1 MPFSIDL
8 KTVQQTKQWTFKQ
21 TEEAL
26 HLQTLLQRGDRKGYI
41 QRLRELNDTH
51 KFTRTQGKVY
61 ELFDEGE
68 MIQVPIKFQVKKSVI
83 TWSFIAPFDR
93 THQSFRDE
101 VFNTAAKAHACVANS
116 CETYYRGTDHLHL
129 KEMHSYAEEAF
140 FNHNHYRTAN
150 GGPITPVEVYE
161 HLFGFYAQQEG
172 RKFIPTTW
180 ERDNIILT
188 FAVYWANFNADIRYV
203 AFSFLPHEGGFAQV
217 LHQLKEIAR
226 IGRLTPAQAEKEID
240 AFFDSEHG
248 KNMLHLAKNHDFPNI
263 ETIKAFIKSNYR
275 ELYKKFAPAI
285 ELEIAS
291 NTSMEPYAIASTP
304 TSTSSSRRSSPRDEY
319 LAGPDQAFDEI
330 DHLEYETFAR
340 DLTKHCQSVRK
351 ELLQDLDLADFRK
364 GLMLYYALCTA
375 QKCALAYPNDK
386 GIRFHEDFLTNEL
399 IEQMLDELPCLKPGA
414 SSLPGSDSLQKL
426 VTWIKEAPPEL
437 EAWINWVRVNGSRGL
452 GAEIGGVRS
461 KTGQV
466 DISQAIPKEDRKA
479 SDNVAE
485 IDFEKV
491 DLREVF
497 SPRSHSSK
505 DETEES
511 LIDTNAEELMSQLN
525 RYLQDIVKQRLVSS
539 SQPIEPFKAKVQIVE
554 LALSVLKGKEDVK
567 KLIILASSQVEW
579 EATPPGFKNKLES
592 LIREV
597 IRFKSPT
604 PRDELVVHTRL

>member
-8 KTVQQTKQWTFKQ
+8 KTVQQTKQWTFKH
-21 TEEAL
+21 TEEAQR
-26 HLQTLLQRGDRKGYI
+26 LQALLDQGDRKGYI
-41 QRLRELNDTH
+41 QRLRELNDKH

-83 TWSFIAPFDR
+83 TWSFIAPFDK

-172 RKFIPTTW
+172 RKFIPTPW

-188 FAVYWANFNADIRYV
+188 FAVYWAHFNADIRYV
-203 AFSFLPHEGGFAQV
+203 AFSFLPHEGGSEQV

-226 IGRLTPAQAEKEID
+226 IGRLTPDQAEKEMD

-248 KNMLHLAKNHDFPNI
+248 QNMLHLAKNHDFPDI
-263 ETIKAFIKSNYR
+263 EKIKAFITSNYR
-275 ELYKKFAPAI
+275 KLYNKYAPAI

-291 NTSMEPYAIASTP
+291 NTSMESYAMAST
-304 TSTSSSRRSSPRDEY
+304 TSSTSSSSRSSPRDEY

-351 ELLQDLDLADFRK
+351 ELLQDLDLVDFRK

-386 GIRFHEDFLTNEL
+386 GIRFHKDFLTNEL

-414 SSLPGSDSLQKL
+414 SSVPGSDSLNKL
-426 VTWIKEAPPEL
+426 VNWIKEAPPEL

-461 KTGQV
+461 KSGQV
-466 DISQAIPKEDRKA
+466 DLSQAIPKEDRKA

-497 SPRSHSSK
+497 SPRSYSSK
-505 DETEES
+505 DEIEES
-511 LIDTNAEELMSQLN
+511 QIDPDAEVLIDQLN
-525 RYLQDIVKQRLVSS
+525 RYLLDTVNQRLISS
-539 SQPIEPFKAKVQIVE
+539 SQPMEPFKSKIQIIE
-554 LALSVLKGKEDVK
+554 LALSVLKNKDDVK
-567 KLIILASSQVEW
+567 KLISLSTSELEWKASS
-579 EATPPGFKNKLES
+579 TGFKSKLEN
-592 LIREV
+592 LIEDV
-597 IRFKSPT
+597 IRIKST
-604 PRDELVVHTRL
+604 TSQSELVVNIKL